1 VRNALFRVD
10 KVNHGKTSFDS
21 WNPWKHEPS
30 SVFTPSSRCST
41 SFYRNMRKYL
51 RKYLHIV
58 SQVFWFLPCSSIF
71 YYTPRVLTTYIN
83 LQHLQIHLLVAFPA
97 ATRRPLAARIFEVG
111 GKKFD
116 HRSLNRWETMG
127 CFLVIGILMVLKI
140 WVPQVT
146 MSFNAIVLSDFG
158 WVPPILGNP
167 HITRDALRNIPK
179 ILRHNMGC
187 NYDTSHSWGYT
198 MDYTR
203 HQT

>member
-1 VRNALFRVD
+1 MGRLPLIRGIRGSMSPAVCSRPVPGAQLPSTEICGNISGNISILFPKFSGFSHV
-10 KVNHGKTSFDS
+10 HPF
-21 WNPWKHEPS
+21 
-30 SVFTPSSRCST
+30 
-41 SFYRNMRKYL
+41 
-51 RKYLHIV
+51 
-58 SQVFWFLPCSSIF
+58 SI
-71 YYTPRVLTTYIN
+71 
-83 LQHLQIHLLVAFPA
+83 IHLEYLQL
-97 ATRRPLAARIFEVG
+97 TSTYNIC
-111 GKKFD
+111 K
-116 HRSLNRWETMG
+116 SMG

-167 HITRDALRNIPK
+167 HITRDALRNMPK